1 MFMVQDMLVLSA
13 KVSSE
18 YVICRVLFETK
29 NQFYKIYILILQ
41 FK

>member
-1 MFMVQDMLVLSA
+1 MVQDMLVLSA

-29 NQFYKIYILILQ
+29 NQFYKNIS
-41 FK
+41 FNFAV